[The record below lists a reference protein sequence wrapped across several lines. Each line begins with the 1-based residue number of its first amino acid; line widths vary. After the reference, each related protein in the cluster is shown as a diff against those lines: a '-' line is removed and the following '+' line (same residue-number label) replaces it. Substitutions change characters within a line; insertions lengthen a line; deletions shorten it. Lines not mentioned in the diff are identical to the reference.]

1 MLPRGL
7 SRKSRKIVHPL
18 GDKLNENNIFDASAD
33 DIDISEEEE
42 LMDKKLKLLEPEKP
56 QKVENSAAKLDV
68 IAEDYEEF
76 SNHGYGF
83 DDHVNYEEMT
93 GS

>member
-1 MLPRGL
+1 MDGKP
-7 SRKSRKIVHPL
+7 
-18 GDKLNENNIFDASAD
+18 NENNIFEASAD

-42 LMDKKLKLLEPEKP
+42 LMDKKLKLLEPEKF
-56 QKVENSAAKLDV
+56 QKEENSAAKLDV

-76 SNHGYGF
+76 SNHAYGF
-83 DDHVNYEEMT
+83 DDHSNYEEMT